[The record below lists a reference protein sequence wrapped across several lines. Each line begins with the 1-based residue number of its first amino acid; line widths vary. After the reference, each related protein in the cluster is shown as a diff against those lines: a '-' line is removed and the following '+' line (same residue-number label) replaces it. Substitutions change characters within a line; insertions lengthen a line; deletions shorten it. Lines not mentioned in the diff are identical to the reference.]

1 VDQVR
6 EKTMEWTTGNI
17 MFYGGLAGA
26 AVTLL
31 AAIIAAIS
39 LARGNKRIKRKL
51 DQEYGDKL

>member
-1 VDQVR
+1 
-6 EKTMEWTTGNI
+6 